1 MPTVTINGRQVDVPA
16 GTNVIEAAKK
26 VGVQIPHYC
35 YHPRLSVVGQC
46 RMCLVQVDGHPK
58 LQAGCSMTVQKD
70 GMEIRTDVPEVQEG
84 QRAMMEFLL
93 INHPLDCSICDQ
105 AGECGLQDYAFKHGQ
120 AFSRFRYDE
129 KRTYPG
135 RERIPL
141 GPSVLLNMNRCI
153 QCTRCVRFTQ
163 EISGTGS
170 LGFFNR
176 GARTEI
182 GTFPGTE
189 LDDELSGNVVDI
201 CPVGALTST
210 RFRFAERVWY
220 LDKKPS
226 ICTGCEI
233 GCNITLEHRKGAIRR
248 YKPRANPEVNDF
260 WMCDYGRSTF
270 ERYEQLPRLASPR
283 LRDPGRPAE
292 PVGWRPALDAVRSA
306 LTSRGAEGAVTF
318 LANAELTTEE
328 AWMLAKI
335 ADFVGSPHR
344 SVHVDIGPQRSIP
357 RPQGPITGSEAG
369 PNRRGVELAG
379 LGEPSE
385 ESLEGDR
392 MNRIGARELLE
403 GDGAKRSAVLV
414 VAGSHFEGAYEP
426 EVVAR
431 LREAKTLVVLGWS
444 DSPLA
449 RAADIALPIA
459 THAETS
465 GTFVNVE
472 NRLQR
477 FERAFP
483 APAQVREGVDVLGEL
498 LARLEGRDGHIEA
511 TPADVFAR
519 MADEI
524 VGLRDLAELADMA
537 DMASV
542 AFDDLPATG
551 VSLGSSGL
559 GPNQTQE
566 PALQG

>member
-1 MPTVTINGRQVDVPA
+1 MPTVTINGRQVEVPA

-141 GPSVLLNMNRCI
+141 GPNVLLNMNRCI

-163 EISGTGS
+163 EISGTGA

-182 GTFPGTE
+182 GTFPGKE
-189 LDDELSGNVVDI
+189 LDDPLSGNVVDV

-220 LDKKPS
+220 LDKRPS
-226 ICTGCEI
+226 LCTGCEV
-233 GCNITLEHRKGAIRR
+233 GCNVTLEHRKGAIRR
-248 YKPRANPEVNDF
+248 YKPRANPAVNDY

-270 ERYEQLPRLASPR
+270 ERYEQLPRLGSPR
-283 LRDPGRPAE
+283 LRRQGGSPLE
-292 PVGWRPALDAVRSA
+292 PVGWRPALEAVRSA
-306 LTSRGAEGAVTF
+306 LTSRTTEGAVTF
-318 LANAELTTEE
+318 LATAELTTEE
-328 AWMLAKI
+328 AFLLARI

-344 SVHVDIGPQRSIP
+344 SVHVDLGPERTIP
-357 RPQGPITGSEAG
+357 RPQGPITGFEAG

-379 LGEPSE
+379 LGGRATDS
-385 ESLEGDR
+385 SALEGDTMR
-392 MNRIGARELLE
+392 RITAPELLE
-403 GDGAKRSAVLV
+403 GDGASRSAVLV
-414 VAGSHFEGAYEP
+414 VAGSHFAGAYEP
-426 EVVAR
+426 ETVER
-431 LREAKTLVVLGWS
+431 LRRAKTLIVIGWS

-449 RAADIALPIA
+449 QAADVALPTA

-483 APAQVREGVDVLGEL
+483 APAQVREGVDVLAEL
-498 LARLEGRDGHIEA
+498 LAMLEGEGGPHLET
-511 TPADVFAR
+511 TPAEVFAR
-519 MADEI
+519 LSAEI
-524 VGLRDLAELADMA
+524 AGLPEIP
-537 DMASV
+537 
-542 AFDDLPATG
+542 FDDLPATG
-551 VSLGSSGL
+551 VPLEA
-559 GPNQTQE
+559 PNRTQE

>member
-1 MPTVTINGRQVDVPA
+1 MPSVTINGRQVEVPA

-58 LQAGCSMTVQKD
+58 LQAGCSVTVQKD

-141 GPSVLLNMNRCI
+141 GPNVILNMNRCI

-163 EISGTGS
+163 EVSGTGS

-182 GTFPGTE
+182 GTFPGKE
-189 LDDELSGNVVDI
+189 LDDPLSGNVVDV

-220 LDKKPS
+220 LDKRPS
-226 ICTGCEI
+226 LCTGCEV
-233 GCNITLEHRKGAIRR
+233 GCNVTLEHRKGAIRR
-248 YKPRANPEVNDF
+248 YKPRANPEVNDY

-270 ERYEQLPRLASPR
+270 ERYERLPRLGSPR
-283 LRDPGRPAE
+283 LRRQGGSPLE
-292 PVGWRPALDAVRSA
+292 PVGWRPALEAVRSA
-306 LTSRGAEGAVTF
+306 LTSRATEGAVSF
-318 LANAELTTEE
+318 LATAELTTEE
-328 AWMLAKI
+328 AFLLARI

-344 SVHVDIGPQRSIP
+344 SVHVDLGPERSIP

-369 PNRRGVELAG
+369 PNRRGAELAG
-379 LGEPSE
+379 LGGRATDTG
-385 ESLEGDR
+385 SLEGDTMR
-392 MNRIGARELLE
+392 RITARELLE
-403 GDGAKRSAVLV
+403 GDGASRSAVLV
-414 VAGSHFEGAYEP
+414 VAGSHFAGAYEP
-426 EVVAR
+426 ETVER
-431 LREAKTLVVLGWS
+431 LRRAKTLIVIGWS

-449 RAADIALPIA
+449 QAADVALPTA

-477 FERAFP
+477 FVRAFP
-483 APAQVREGVDVLGEL
+483 APAQVREGVDVLAEL
-498 LARLEGRDGHIEA
+498 LAMLEGAGGPHLET
-511 TPADVFAR
+511 TPAEVFAR
-519 MADEI
+519 MSSEI
-524 VGLRDLAELADMA
+524 GGLPQIP
-537 DMASV
+537 
-542 AFDDLPATG
+542 FDDLPATG
-551 VSLGSSGL
+551 VPLEA
-559 GPNQTQE
+559 PNRTEE